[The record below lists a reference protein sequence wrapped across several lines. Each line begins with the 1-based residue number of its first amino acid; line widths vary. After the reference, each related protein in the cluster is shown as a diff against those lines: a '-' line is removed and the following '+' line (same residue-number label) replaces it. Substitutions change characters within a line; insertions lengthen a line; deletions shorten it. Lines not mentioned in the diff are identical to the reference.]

1 MQSCILVKFS
11 ILQGDFLHCYSDI
24 ILVSE
29 RVYSFV
35 SHVNKDLPGTGFIKK
50 FSARVPWSSAR
61 REKASGLQEHLR
73 RQTYLPRKVASG
85 VDPHR
90 EVCGKPCLLNNK

>member
-1 MQSCILVKFS
+1 MQSCILVIFS

-29 RVYSFV
+29 QVYYFV
-35 SHVNKDLPGTGFIKK
+35 SHVNDDLPGTGFIKK
-50 FSARVPWSSAR
+50 FSARVPWSNDR
-61 REKASGLQEHLR
+61 REKGSGLQEHLR
-73 RQTYLPRKVASG
+73 TQMYLPRKVASG

-90 EVCGKPCLLNNK
+90 GLWEAMSSKQ